1 VELKEPVK
9 YVKLKAPVK
18 QVQTKAPVKQVQTK
32 APVKQVQTKAPVK
45 KVPAK
50 AGRAVCKD
58 KGKEKVQDNDKGK
71 EKVQDNDKGKE
82 KVEDKGEYEGQD
94 NMNNLFQQCFEAG
107 SRYPEMLTV
116 MKNTWKES
124 NGTVVSTKRQKL

>member
-1 VELKEPVK
+1 MELKEPVK

-58 KGKEKVQDNDKGK
+58 KGKE
-71 EKVQDNDKGKE
+71 EVQDNDKGKE

>member
-1 VELKEPVK
+1 MELKEPVK

-71 EKVQDNDKGKE
+71 EKV
-82 KVEDKGEYEGQD
+82 EDKGEYEGQD